1 MDIKFNGFTIKI
13 KDFVEMEMHP
23 GIVFV
28 SDCEIKSDEFD
39 SFKRYYWE
47 HNKKGNYFNTTFNNK
62 GFYGRFG
69 QILYAKNGEIYNLRL
84 TFVELEV
91 DIEEDNHPELVT
103 FDARYQ
109 NLIQKTINQDVI
121 IQRLTRILKDKGILS
136 PEQVKGIL
144 EVNKE
149 DKWEK
154 EIQLASEV
162 SDLSVYLKENE
173 ETLYD
178 LRNQIENF

>member
-1 MDIKFNGFTIKI
+1 MDIEFNEFTINI
-13 KDFVEMEMHP
+13 KDFVEMEMQP
-23 GIVFV
+23 GTVFV
-28 SDCEIKSDEFD
+28 TDCEIKSDEFNY
-39 SFKRYYWE
+39 FKKFYWE
-47 HNKKGNYFNTTFNNK
+47 HNKKGNYFNTNFNNK

-84 TFVELEV
+84 AFVESRV

-109 NLIQKTINQDVI
+109 NLIQKTLNQEVI
-121 IQRLTRILKDKGILS
+121 IQRLTGILKDKGILS
-136 PEQVKGIL
+136 PEQVKEIL
-144 EVNKE
+144 EVNEE

-154 EIQLASEV
+154 EIQLSSEV
-162 SDLSVYLKENE
+162 RDLSVYLKENE

-178 LRNQIENF
+178 LRDQNDNF